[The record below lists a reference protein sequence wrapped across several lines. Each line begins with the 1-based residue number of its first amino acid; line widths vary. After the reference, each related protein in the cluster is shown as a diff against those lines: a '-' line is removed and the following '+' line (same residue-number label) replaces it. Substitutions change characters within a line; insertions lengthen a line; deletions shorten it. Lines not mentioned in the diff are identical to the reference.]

1 MSTNQH
7 MSNRP
12 RRPRRENLYIGRDP
26 TPTRAEAWYFSD
38 AGGVQ
43 RRAAAAKITETG
55 ELDAGLYERQMAGIN
70 ALVALANDVAVVAR
84 TGEFVA
90 LPAAGQ
96 RPQNRLT
103 ALAKRLR
110 QDPMALNSLYLVLN
124 SGLQAVFGFGF
135 WIVTAHLFSV
145 SDVGKASALI
155 SATTLI
161 GNFALFGLNNTM
173 GRYLPSS
180 DNPNRLISSGLALVA
195 VCGGVG
201 SLIYVFL
208 TPLIAPDLSF
218 VEKNVSLTVG
228 FALITA
234 FSSVNTLTDSVFV
247 ASRRAK
253 YTAFVDGVVG
263 GLGKVV
269 LAVVLT
275 GAGAYGLFLAS
286 GMSIV
291 LSSVASLLLIYTVM
305 HTRFDLKNPR
315 ETLAPLLKFSGANYI
330 GNVFNT
336 IPGLAVPVILLDRLG
351 PVSAAYFFVVFQ
363 VAQMVYA
370 AALALEQTFLAEG
383 SRSDADVSGLKRRSR
398 RILIMLCL
406 PTALGIIAIGRW
418 LLLAFGEAY
427 YHNGFTSL
435 VIMALAA
442 GPIAANYWLLTVLRL
457 AGKLRAIVVV
467 NGVYAVATC
476 LFVWIATSHGLTAV
490 SIGWFG
496 GAFIAACVG
505 AVAAREGHGRS
516 AKSGPDPQV
525 SNSAQGGHENAGKL

>member
-1 MSTNQH
+1 

-26 TPTRAEAWYFSD
+26 APPTRAEAWYFTDQD
-38 AGGVQ
+38 AAQ
-43 RRAAAAKITETG
+43 RRTAAVAKIAQTG

-70 ALVALANDVAVVAR
+70 ALVSLANDVAVVAR

-90 LPAAGQ
+90 LPAAGR
-96 RPQNRLT
+96 RPQDRLT

-145 SDVGKASALI
+145 PDVGKASALI

-173 GRYLPSS
+173 GRYLPTAA
-180 DNPNRLISSGLALVA
+180 NPSRLISSGLALVA
-195 VCGGVG
+195 VCGGLG
-201 SLIYVFL
+201 ALIYIFL

-218 VEKNVSLTVG
+218 VEKNLSLLVG
-228 FALITA
+228 FAVITA

-263 GLGKVV
+263 GLGKVA
-269 LAVVLT
+269 LAVAFT
-275 GAGAYGLFLAS
+275 SAGAYGLFLAS
-286 GMSIV
+286 GLSIV
-291 LSSVASLLLIYTVM
+291 LSSAASLLLIFTAM
-305 HTRFDLKNPR
+305 RIRLDLKKPR
-315 ETLAPLLKFSGANYI
+315 ETLEPLFKFSGANYI
-330 GNVFNT
+330 GNIFNT
-336 IPGLAVPVILLDRLG
+336 LPGLAVPVILLDRLG
-351 PVSAAYFFVVFQ
+351 ATSAAYFFVVFQ

-383 SRSDADVSGLKRRSR
+383 SRSDADVRGLKRRSR

-418 LLLAFGEAY
+418 LLLAFGTAY
-427 YHNGFTSL
+427 YHNGFASL

-467 NGVYAVATC
+467 NGVYAVTTC
-476 LFVWIATSHGLTAV
+476 IFVWIGTSHGLTAV
-490 SIGWFG
+490 AIGWFG

-505 AVAAREGHGRS
+505 AVAARERPGRS
-516 AKSGPDPQV
+516 PKSEPKLQV